1 MQSNLVLQRAEPG
14 RGEVMFFR
22 VVPASSLSLHLR
34 PVIQT
39 TKTMRRKKKEEWKS
53 HCRFIQEM
61 LVMLGKERKGNF

>member
-1 MQSNLVLQRAEPG
+1 MLKTSHLGDFFVHNESPEQMQSNLVLQRAEPG

-39 TKTMRRKKKEEWKS
+39 T
-53 HCRFIQEM
+53 
-61 LVMLGKERKGNF
+61 